1 MQSDTLVEGV
11 NAEIGKS
18 LILMKWTDLT
28 TGLSMKHSALVE
40 IVRPDQFQKAL
51 LQGKIRK
58 DGVSGGRISEELYKV
73 DTDEEE
79 VVIDNCAEI
88 KQNLAA
94 TQSFKLEEEPTYQ
107 GVMDRFMK
115 VYGTADNF
123 MQSYGGP
130 V

>member
-1 MQSDTLVEGV
+1 M
-11 NAEIGKS
+11 
-18 LILMKWTDLT
+18 
-28 TGLSMKHSALVE
+28 
-40 IVRPDQFQKAL
+40 
-51 LQGKIRK
+51 QGKIRK
-58 DGVSGGRISEELYKV
+58 DGVSGGRIDEELYKV
-73 DTDEEE
+73 DADEEE

-107 GVMDRFMK
+107 EVMDRFMK

-123 MQSYGGP
+123 MQSYGGT